1 MGGFMWMFEVIAIDG
16 IYDFEIFLTY
26 RGGDMP
32 DEKKIKY
39 SKYALCGFTAAAII
53 CIIINLFGGIG
64 RGTSVSG
71 NRGRVDDTGAKLDA
85 AIGNQQAISAGIAD
99 SQRTAQ
105 AIGDS
110 IDRSYSA
117 QRTAAEAIDRTGSL
131 VGESERLAAEN
142 TELINAIRSRGL
154 TRIRSQD

>member
-1 MGGFMWMFEVIAIDG
+1 MFEVIAIDG

-32 DEKKIKY
+32 DDKKIKY

-117 QRTAAEAIDRTGSL
+117 QRTAAEAIDRC
-131 VGESERLAAEN
+131 
-142 TELINAIRSRGL
+142 TELVEETRKLTERNLEILATIRTRG
-154 TRIRSQD
+154 TAGDWSQDWH